1 VGQIG
6 FLGALR
12 ALPDALHRAA
22 ARAYPE
28 NRFAPIKLIQF
39 GPEAL

>member
-1 VGQIG
+1 MT
-6 FLGALR
+6 
-12 ALPDALHRAA
+12 PDAPHRAA

-39 GPEAL
+39 NPTAL

>member
-12 ALPDALHRAA
+12 TLPDAPHRASN
-22 ARAYPE
+22 RAYPE

-39 GPEAL
+39 NPEAP